1 MRGASF
7 GRLTGMALAIPVFI
21 LLGLAARAGAMLPPA
36 GGATVSP
43 TPLPTSMRPPLII
56 PDLGPNATQADYG
69 ERAYRLVC
77 AACHGNRGQGLTDEW
92 RAQWPPEDQN
102 CWQSKCHAPNHPPD
116 GFIVPRYVP
125 PVLGPNT
132 LLRFGTALDLHD
144 YIYQAMPW
152 QEPASLSVKEYW
164 DITAYL
170 VRERGVDPIREPLDA
185 ARAATLRLHPEA
197 TPASEPP
204 APHTSLP
211 IGLLVAVAAV
221 GLGLGAGLWL
231 VWRRARR
238 SRD

>member
-1 MRGASF
+1 MRGVSI
-7 GRLTGMALAIPVFI
+7 GRLAGMAVAIPAFI
-21 LLGLAARAGAMLPPA
+21 ALGLAAQAGAILPSA
-36 GGATVSP
+36 GVAAASP
-43 TPLPTSMRPPLII
+43 TAFPTSMRPPLII
-56 PDLGPNATQADYG
+56 PDLGLNASQADYG

-92 RAQWPPEDQN
+92 RSQWPPEDQN

-132 LLRFGTALDLHD
+132 LLRFSTVLELHD

-170 VRERGVDPIREPLDA
+170 VRERGVDLIREPLDA
-185 ARAATLRLHPEA
+185 ARAAKLRLHPEA
-197 TPASEPP
+197 TPAGEPQAPP
-204 APHTSLP
+204 ASIPTR
-211 IGLLVAVAAV
+211 LVMAVAAL

-231 VWRRARR
+231 VWRRVRHARN
-238 SRD
+238 